1 VIEGGGTRFRCE
13 RWDAADRVLAQCE
26 IPTTTPEETLRAVVE
41 FFSSAPV
48 AAVGLA
54 CFGPLG
60 VERGS
65 SRFGRILA
73 TPKPGWSDADVV
85 GTLERELRA
94 PVHFHTDVI
103 GAALGEWLH
112 GSARGARC
120 VLYVTVGTGV
130 GGGALLDGQPIGGAG
145 HAEIGHIGVK
155 RARGDAFVGACPF
168 HGDCLEGLIAG
179 PALKARTGHPGES
192 LPIDHPA
199 IELAADT
206 LGAALGSLAL
216 SLSPDVIVVGG
227 GVMRD
232 GALLPRVRTAARES
246 LHGYFDG
253 WRTAEAVER
262 RIVSPGLAGRS
273 ALVGA
278 RELIRRAAR

>member
-1 VIEGGGTRFRCE
+1 MI
-13 RWDAADRVLAQCE
+13 AQRE
-26 IPTTTPEETLRAVVE
+26 IPTTTPEETLGAVVS
-41 FFSSAPV
+41 FFSDAPL
-48 AAVGLA
+48 AGVGLA

-60 VERGS
+60 VDRARS
-65 SRFGRILA
+65 SYGHILA
-73 TPKPGWSDADVV
+73 TPKPGWRDADVV
-85 GTLERELRA
+85 GILERELRV

-112 GSARGARC
+112 GSARGAHC
-120 VLYVTVGTGV
+120 VLYITVGTGV
-130 GGGALLDGQPIGGAG
+130 GGGALLDGRPVGGPG

-155 RARGDAFVGACPF
+155 RAVGDTFAGACPF

-179 PALKARTGHPGES
+179 PALRARTGQPGES

-216 SLSPDVIVVGG
+216 SLAPDVIVVGG

-232 GALLPRVRTAARES
+232 GALLPRVRAAARES
-246 LHGYFDG
+246 LRGYFDG
-253 WRTAEAVER
+253 WRSAADFDR

-278 RELIRRAAR
+278 RELIRRATR